1 MKKLFEAQN
10 QLTIKQFQQLLFDGA
25 YTIEQI
31 ADQCYACHNEQFRIL
46 IEAKKIDV
54 QYLYDSGFLVD
65 CHMLQKL
72 VIERI
77 T

>member
-1 MKKLFEAQN
+1 MKKLFETQN
-10 QLTIKQFQQLLFDGA
+10 QLTIKQFEQLRFDGA

-31 ADQCYACHNEQFRIL
+31 ADQHYACHNKQFRIL

-65 CHMLQKL
+65 CHTLQKL
-72 VIERI
+72 VIERML
-77 T
+77 

>member
-1 MKKLFEAQN
+1 MKKLFETQN

-31 ADQCYACHNEQFRIL
+31 ADQRYACHNEQFRIL

-65 CHMLQKL
+65 CHTLQKL